1 MRANTQYQ
9 ERPGLPRA
17 DDGVRQALHAG
28 GIEEHRPKV
37 GDLSAHR
44 VAVAHQVIA
53 GRGLLPGVRHDNPDR
68 AEMSA
73 ERDHK
78 GRQEM
83 GLWLYLVPAEQ
94 EHGQKTG
101 FEEES
106 EDALRRQRAA
116 EDVADVAGVSG
127 PIGAKLELHHN
138 AGRHADGER
147 QRENLHPELRH
158 LEVKRVAR
166 LEPERFDEDDDDA
179 QTNAQRRIDIMKCDG
194 ERKLQSGQKFDLHA
208 IIVVFIRIPTSRLR
222 KLEDSLAG
230 SLAERIASTW
240 KWRSVSLGR

>member
-1 MRANTQYQ
+1 MVNSATVVTPIQSAYGLSRLARSPANSRCSLSGMPRTMLPIATPKRKLASRLPAQKLTSQSCRHQRIGCLLRNSIATARKMRANTQYQ

-116 EDVADVAGVSG
+116 
-127 PIGAKLELHHN
+127 
-138 AGRHADGER
+138 
-147 QRENLHPELRH
+147 
-158 LEVKRVAR
+158 
-166 LEPERFDEDDDDA
+166 
-179 QTNAQRRIDIMKCDG
+179 
-194 ERKLQSGQKFDLHA
+194 
-208 IIVVFIRIPTSRLR
+208 
-222 KLEDSLAG
+222 
-230 SLAERIASTW
+230 
-240 KWRSVSLGR
+240 